1 MKILKLLWQGWKTI
15 AHKIGVFQSKIILT
29 VFYFLLTPFGFFYS
43 VFKDALNM
51 KKQSQSTWIN
61 KTKQSEKL
69 EDLLKQF

>member
-69 EDLLKQF
+69 EDLLRQF